1 MMKFFSCLLV
11 SALLFVSTAAAMETH
26 VVTLHEKALVSA
38 ESVHLGDIAG
48 VTGPDAEEL
57 AGLYIVKSPVGRIGS
72 RLSRDYIFKKIQ
84 EGFKAPFKLKGAEK
98 IHITREY
105 VKISAKRLEEIFK
118 ETVLAES
125 PWKNTGTIV
134 IEGISVSGSVHVLKK
149 DIDAVQAKIS
159 PHEDFLG
166 HTSIA
171 FVFGKGASADQVNI
185 SARVKVIAD
194 VPVAKATINRG
205 DIITKADIEVKPVD
219 ISMYPRV
226 VVDEGEC
233 LGKRAK
239 TRLRRGRPFLGLN
252 IEDPPLI
259 SKGDIVYIE
268 ARSKNLVIRDKGEA
282 LKDGR
287 LSEEIPVRNITSGK
301 QIVGTI
307 IAASCIAVHF

>member
-1 MMKFFSCLLV
+1 MKFFLCLLV

-26 VVTLHEKALVSA
+26 VVTLHENALVSA
-38 ESVHLGDIAG
+38 ERVHLGDIAG
-48 VTGPDAEEL
+48 VTGPDAEVL
-57 AGLYIVKSPVGRIGS
+57 AGLYIVKSPMGPIGS
-72 RLSRDYIFKKIQ
+72 RLSRDYIFRKIQ
-84 EGFKAPFKLKGAEK
+84 DGFKAPVVLKGAEQV
-98 IHITREY
+98 HITREY
-105 VKISAKRLEEIFK
+105 IKISAERLKRIFT

-134 IEGISVSGSVHVLKK
+134 IEGISISSSVDVLNK
-149 DIDAVQAKIS
+149 DKDTIQAKIS

-171 FVFGKGASADQVNI
+171 FIFGEGASSDRVHV
-185 SARVKVIAD
+185 SARVKVIANI
-194 VPVAKATINRG
+194 PVAKATINRG
-205 DIITKADIEVKPVD
+205 DIITKADLEVKPLD
-219 ISMYPRV
+219 ISTYPRV
-226 VVDEGEC
+226 VVDAGEC

-239 TRLRRGRPFLGLN
+239 TRLRQGRPFMKTN
-252 IEDPPLI
+252 IEEPPLV

-268 ARSKNLVIRDKGEA
+268 ARGKSLVIRDKGKA

-287 LSEEIPVRNITSGK
+287 LSEQIPVRNITSGK